1 MSLLTGIRA
10 TVIALMA
17 FGTVAWHTE
26 SMALPILG
34 ANVIVNTTGNVTATY
49 LGHTAR
55 ISNDLYLDSPSN
67 GMGLIFNNHTTP
79 VGTTFD
85 LGTFTAGTE
94 LLFRLY
100 AHESGLRDLTAEGV
114 LHGRGE
120 SQSGWYYPCVRGW
133 PVRIEY
139 HLCRFRRCLRW
150 WGSGLRR
157 SQIFLHEHQGG
168 NPSGARNI
176 LAIGNRSW
184 GNGFDEKTAQNKRW
198 VKSFERFGF
207 GLYNRSLQ
215 PSRLVRPLLYP

>member
-26 SMALPILG
+26 SMAVPILG

-55 ISNDLYLDSPSN
+55 ISNDLYLGSPTN

-79 VGTTFD
+79 VGTTFN

-100 AHESGLRDLTAEGV
+100 ASRERERGPHAAEL

-120 SQSGWYYPCVRGW
+120 P
-133 PVRIEY
+133 
-139 HLCRFRRCLRW
+139 
-150 WGSGLRR
+150 
-157 SQIFLHEHQGG
+157 
-168 NPSGARNI
+168 
-176 LAIGNRSW
+176 
-184 GNGFDEKTAQNKRW
+184 
-198 VKSFERFGF
+198 
-207 GLYNRSLQ
+207 Q
-215 PSRLVRPLLYP
+215 PG